1 MQMDFELPDEIAEFR
16 EVTRQIVNGLL
27 VHERAF
33 HETGK
38 VDPIVR
44 KTLVE
49 NGYFAMAL
57 PRNMAAWGWARWRRR
72 WCRSNWPAFPP
83 VLDRAAPAD
92 GAGRQEHHPPWQR
105 GAEGRLLPGMATAR
119 SASPLP

>member
-38 VDPIVR
+38 GSHRAQDAGR
-44 KTLVE
+44 ERLFRH
-49 NGYFAMAL
+49 G
-57 PRNMAAWGWARWRRR
+57 
-72 WCRSNWPAFPP
+72 PAEEYGG
-83 VLDRAAPAD
+83 LGLCA
-92 GAGRQEHHPPWQR
+92 GAGGGADRTGAPSSQFWTELRPLMGPGAKNIIHHGSEAQK
-105 GAEGRLLPGMATAR
+105 ARLLPGMATAR

>member
-1 MQMDFELPDEIAEFR
+1 MDFELPQDVAEFR
-16 EVTRQIVNGLL
+16 EVTRQIVNNLL

-57 PRNMAAWGWARWRRR
+57 PEEFGGLGLGALAQAVVQIELARLPPQFWTELRPLMGPGPRTSSTMAARRR
-72 WCRSNWPAFPP
+72 RRPCCPAWP
-83 VLDRAAPAD
+83 
-92 GAGRQEHHPPWQR
+92 
-105 GAEGRLLPGMATAR
+105 MAR